1 VSDRLRAVSGLVP
14 EGVTP
19 DNAAAMLRR
28 DLLQLSAA
36 LGLAASLPGS
46 ALSQSKAA
54 ARAPAAPGNTPPN
67 PLRPPADG
75 IIPVAFLMSADAVVI
90 DFAGPWEV
98 FENVRVAG
106 AVPRPFQPYTVAETT
121 APIEVSGGMTIVPK
135 YSLASAPPP
144 KVIVIP
150 AQSEP
155 SEAVVAWLR
164 SAARASDLTMSVC
177 TGAYVLAKTGL
188 LSGKAATTH
197 HSAYV
202 DLAMSYPDI
211 KVKRGARF
219 VESGNLASS
228 GGLSSG
234 IDLALRVVERYYGR
248 EVALRTAD
256 NLEYQGLGWMNA
268 DSNQVYAKRRVSTA
282 QRPLC
287 AVCEMDVDVATAP
300 KSTFKSRTYY
310 FCMDAHK
317 QLFDHDP
324 DRFVDV

>member
-1 VSDRLRAVSGLVP
+1 
-14 EGVTP
+14 
-19 DNAAAMLRR
+19 MLRR

-36 LGLAASLPGS
+36 LGLAASLPRS
-46 ALSQSKAA
+46 AGATVS
-54 ARAPAAPGNTPPN
+54 PVGTPPNTTAPN

-75 IIPVAFLMSADAVVI
+75 IIPVAFLMADDAVVI

-98 FENVRVAG
+98 FENVLVAG
-106 AVPRPFQPYTVAETT
+106 RHPFQPYTVAETT
-121 APIEVSGGMTIVPK
+121 APIQASGGMTIVPK

-155 SEAVVAWLR
+155 SAAVVAWLR
-164 SAARASDLTMSVC
+164 NAARASDVTMSVC
-177 TGAYVLAKTGL
+177 TGAYLLAKTGL
-188 LSGKAATTH
+188 LSGQAATTH
-197 HSAYV
+197 HGAYV

-211 KVKRGARF
+211 SVKRGARF

-248 EVALRTAD
+248 TIALRTAD

-268 DSNQVYAKRRVSTA
+268 DSNQAYAKRRVSTA

-287 AVCEMDVDVATAP
+287 AVCEMDVDIATAP
-300 KSTFKSRTYY
+300 KFTFKGRNYY
-310 FCMDAHK
+310 FCMDSHRK
-317 QLFDHDP
+317 LFEDNP
-324 DRFVDV
+324 ERFMDV

>member
-1 VSDRLRAVSGLVP
+1 
-14 EGVTP
+14 
-19 DNAAAMLRR
+19 MLRR

-36 LGLAASLPGS
+36 LGLAASLPRP
-46 ALSQSKAA
+46 ALSESKPPG
-54 ARAPAAPGNTPPN
+54 APASPDGTPLNNTAPN

-75 IIPVAFLMSADAVVI
+75 IIPVAFLMSDDAVVI

-98 FENVRVAG
+98 FENVLVAG
-106 AVPRPFQPYTVAETT
+106 RHPFQPYTVAETT
-121 APIEVSGGMTIVPK
+121 APIQASGGMTIVPR

-155 SEAVVAWLR
+155 SDAVVAWLR
-164 SAARASDLTMSVC
+164 SAARASDVTMSVC

-188 LSGKAATTH
+188 LSGQAATTH

-211 KVKRGARF
+211 SVKRGARF
-219 VESGNLASS
+219 VEAGNLASS

-248 EVALRTAD
+248 AVALRTAD

-268 DSNQVYAKRRVSTA
+268 DSNQAYAKRRVSTA

-287 AVCEMDVDVATAP
+287 AVCEMDVDIATAP
-300 KSTFKSRTYY
+300 KSTFKGRNYY
-310 FCMDAHK
+310 FCMDSHRK
-317 QLFDHDP
+317 LFEDNP
-324 DRFVDV
+324 ERFMDV

>member
-1 VSDRLRAVSGLVP
+1 
-14 EGVTP
+14 
-19 DNAAAMLRR
+19 MLRR

-36 LGLAASLPGS
+36 LGLAASLPRS
-46 ALSQSKAA
+46 ALSD
-54 ARAPAAPGNTPPN
+54 GTPPNNSAPN

-75 IIPVAFLMSADAVVI
+75 NIPVAFLMSDDAVVI

-98 FENVRVAG
+98 FENVLVAG
-106 AVPRPFQPYTVAETT
+106 RHPFQPYTVAETT
-121 APIEVSGGMTIVPK
+121 APIQASGGMTIVPK

-155 SEAVVAWLR
+155 SAAVVAWLR
-164 SAARASDLTMSVC
+164 NAARASDVTMSVC
-177 TGAYVLAKTGL
+177 TGAYLLAKTGL
-188 LSGKAATTH
+188 LSGQAATTH

-211 KVKRGARF
+211 SVKRGARF
-219 VESGNLASS
+219 VESGNLATS

-248 EVALRTAD
+248 TTALRTAD

-268 DSNQVYAKRRVSTA
+268 DSNQAYAKRRVSTA

-287 AVCEMDVDVATAP
+287 AVCEMDVDIATAP
-300 KSTFKSRTYY
+300 KSKFKDRNYY
-310 FCMDAHK
+310 FCMDSHRK
-317 QLFDHDP
+317 LFEDNP
-324 DRFVDV
+324 ERFMDV